1 MENGLKTIKELFDG
15 TKIFKVPMYQR
26 AYSWTEKQLSD
37 FIEDIK
43 NQKVD
48 RTYFF
53 GTILLEKA
61 ENEGDFRGI
70 DIVDGQQRMT
80 PMVVF
85 MKVLLDLLKKNEQN
99 IEILEETYI
108 KYKNRF
114 KLKLQDEDAEFFQTY
129 ILGDTQNPEILI
141 RRPSQQKLLFA
152 KEYFA
157 SKLSGYSLS
166 QLLEIKEKVNK
177 TKLLTYS
184 VEDNAEATLI
194 FETTN
199 DRGKELT
206 NLEKMKSF
214 LMYKCYIASEESV
227 DFLKS
232 IYKRFSDIYNVI
244 ESIDIGNI
252 NEDNILQYHF
262 VSYESWGIKKDYQ
275 EYVQRI
281 KNHINQ
287 LLLDKKDEAVVKYIE
302 NYTIKLREAFYT
314 INEIQKE
321 SKIISLR
328 EVFLL
333 ERIGITFYPII
344 IKAYQSDNTEQK
356 KDFEDIV
363 KLIEIFSFRVLGMKT
378 KRTSDL
384 DSAINILVREFKGNF
399 KLLRL
404 QLVEKIL
411 EYCNDSKFKEK
422 LNSTDFYNE
431 FPSDRVYL
439 FWKYE
444 NYLRKLN
451 GYSPMSE
458 EEYSSKDKRFQLTI
472 EHVAPQNPEEDK
484 NRIITTEN
492 CNFTNYNS
500 DEFKETYLH
509 CIGNLTFDPRS
520 ANSSKGRKSI
530 EEKNSKYFRRDPFM
544 TQNEMEDF
552 LENNYW
558 KENSIKKRKDKIIDF
573 ALEMW
578 DPVKIVGIE
587 AFNEYAENKE
597 KNQNNH
603 KEEIYTE
610 DYVRSRMSGETYALL
625 QEFRR
630 QLNNLTSYEEKINK
644 HFLGFK
650 NHKNYFGVLIWGQK
664 YISLKICDFNK
675 TKIISDEPNVKYF
688 PDREELTI
696 KMYSE
701 LDIEKHIHLV
711 KNSDRYK
718 ER

>member
-48 RTYFF
+48 RTYFL

-80 PMVVF
+80 TMVVF
-85 MKVLLDLLKKNEQN
+85 MKVLLDLLKKNEQD

-157 SKLSGYSLS
+157 SKISGHSLS
-166 QLLEIKEKVNK
+166 QLLEIKEKLNK

-206 NLEKMKSF
+206 NLEKIKSF

-227 DFLKS
+227 DILKS

-244 ESIDIGNI
+244 ELIDID

-262 VSYESWGIKKDYQ
+262 VSYEGWGIKRDYQ

-287 LLLDKKDEAVVKYIE
+287 LLLDKKDAAVVKYIE
-302 NYTIKLREAFYT
+302 NYTTKLREAFYT

-321 SKIISLR
+321 SKIRSLR

-333 ERIGITFYPII
+333 ERLGVTFYPII
-344 IKAYQSDNTEQK
+344 IKAYQFDNTEQK

-363 KLIEIFSFRVLGMKT
+363 KLIEILSFRVLGMKT
-378 KRTSDL
+378 KRASDL
-384 DSAINILVREFKGNF
+384 DSAINILVREFKGDF

-431 FPSDRVYL
+431 FPSDSVYL

-444 NYLRKLN
+444 NYLRELN

-458 EEYSSKDKRFQLTI
+458 EEYSSKDKRFLLTI
-472 EHVAPQNPEEDK
+472 EHVAPQNPEKDK

-492 CNFTNYNS
+492 CKFTNYNS

-530 EEKNSKYFRRDPFM
+530 EEKNSKYFRRAPFM

-552 LENNYW
+552 LENSYW
-558 KENSIKKRKDKIIDF
+558 NENSINKRKDKIIDF

-610 DYVRSRMSGETYALL
+610 DYVHSRMGGETYALL

-644 HFLGFK
+644 HFIGFK
-650 NHKNYFGVLIWGQK
+650 NHKNYFGLLNWRQK
-664 YISLKICDFNK
+664 YISLRILDFNK
-675 TKIISDEPNVKYF
+675 TKIISDEPNVEYF
-688 PDREELTI
+688 PDSEELTI
-696 KMYSE
+696 KMYSK
-701 LDIEKHIHLV
+701 LDIVKHIHLL

>member
-48 RTYFF
+48 RTYFL

-80 PMVVF
+80 TMVVF
-85 MKVLLDLLKKNEQN
+85 MKVLLDLLKKNEQD

-199 DRGKELT
+199 DRGKALT
-206 NLEKMKSF
+206 NLEKIKSF

-227 DFLKS
+227 DILKS

-244 ESIDIGNI
+244 ESIDID

-262 VSYESWGIKKDYQ
+262 VSCESWSIKRDYQ

-287 LLLDKKDEAVVKYIE
+287 LLLDKKDAAVVKYIE
-302 NYTIKLREAFYT
+302 NYTTKLREAFYT

-321 SKIISLR
+321 SKIRSLR

-333 ERIGITFYPII
+333 ERLGVTFYPII
-344 IKAYQSDNTEQK
+344 IKAYQFDNTEQK

-378 KRTSDL
+378 KRASDL
-384 DSAINILVREFKGNF
+384 DSAINILVREFKGDF

-431 FPSDRVYL
+431 FQSDRVYL

-444 NYLRKLN
+444 NYLRELN

-492 CNFTNYNS
+492 CKFTNYHS

-530 EEKNSKYFRRDPFM
+530 EEKNSKYFRRAPFM

-552 LENNYW
+552 LENSYW
-558 KENSIKKRKDKIIDF
+558 NENSISKRKDKIIDF
-573 ALEMW
+573 ALRMW

-587 AFNEYAENKE
+587 TFNEYAENKE
-597 KNQNNH
+597 KNQDTH
-603 KEEIYTE
+603 KEENYTE
-610 DYVRSRMSGETYALL
+610 EYVCSRMGGEAYALL

-644 HFLGFK
+644 YFIGFK
-650 NHKNYFGVLIWGQK
+650 NHKYYFGALNWSQK
-664 YISLKICDFNK
+664 YISLRILDFNK
-675 TKIISDEPNVKYF
+675 TKIISDEPNVEYF

-696 KMYSE
+696 KMYSK
-701 LDIEKHIHLV
+701 LDIVKHIHLV
-711 KNSDRYK
+711 KTSDRYK

>member
-1 MENGLKTIKELFDG
+1 MENGLKTIKDLFDG
-15 TKIFKVPMYQR
+15 TKIFRVPMYQR

-48 RTYFF
+48 RTYFL
-53 GTILLEKA
+53 GTILLETA

-80 PMVVF
+80 TMVIF
-85 MKVLLDLLKKNEQN
+85 MKVLLTLLKKNEQD

-129 ILGDTQNPEILI
+129 ILSDTPNPEILI
-141 RRPSQQKLLFA
+141 TRPSQQKLLFA
-152 KEYFA
+152 KEYFD
-157 SKLSGYSLS
+157 SRLSIMTLP
-166 QLLEIKEKVNK
+166 QLLEVKEKINK

-199 DRGKELT
+199 DRGKPLT
-206 NLEKMKSF
+206 NLEKIKSF
-214 LMYKCYIASEESV
+214 LMYKCYLASEESV
-227 DFLKS
+227 DILKS

-244 ESIDIGNI
+244 ELIDID

-262 VSYESWGIKKDYQ
+262 VSYENWGSKRDYQ
-275 EYVQRI
+275 EYVQMI
-281 KNHINQ
+281 KNHIHQ
-287 LLLDKKDEAVVKYIE
+287 LLLDKKDAEVVKYIE
-302 NYTIKLREAFYT
+302 NYTTKLREAFYT

-321 SKIISLR
+321 SKIKSLR

-333 ERIGITFYPII
+333 ERLGVTFYPML
-344 IKAYQSDNTEQK
+344 IKAYQSDTTEQK

-378 KRTSDL
+378 KRASDL
-384 DSAINILVREFKGNF
+384 DSAINILVREFKGDF
-399 KLLRL
+399 KLLKL

-411 EYCNDSKFKEK
+411 EYCNEAKFKEK
-422 LNSTDFYNE
+422 LNSNDFYND

-444 NYLRKLN
+444 NYLREQN

-458 EEYSSKDKRFQLTI
+458 EEYSSKDQRFQLTI
-472 EHVAPQNPEEDK
+472 EHVAPQNPEEEK
-484 NRIITTEN
+484 NRIITTAD
-492 CNFTNYNS
+492 CKFTNYNT

-520 ANSSKGRKSI
+520 SNSSKGRKPI
-530 EEKNSKYFRRDPFM
+530 DEKNSKYFKRAPFM

-552 LENNYW
+552 LEDGAWN
-558 KENSIKKRKDKIIDF
+558 ENSINKRKDKIITF
-573 ALEMW
+573 ALRMW
-578 DPVKIVGIE
+578 DPIKLVGME
-587 AFNEYAENKE
+587 SYNEYAENKE
-597 KNQNNH
+597 KNHNNH
-603 KEEIYTE
+603 KEEYSE
-610 DYVRSRMSGETYALL
+610 DYVRTRMGGEAYALL

-630 QLNNLTSYEEKINK
+630 QLNDLTTYEEKINK
-644 HFLGFK
+644 HFIGFK
-650 NHKNYFGVLIWGQK
+650 NHKYYFGVLHWRQK
-664 YISLKICDFNK
+664 YIFLSIPDFDK
-675 TKIISDEPNVKYF
+675 TKIITDEKLEYY
-688 PDREELTI
+688 PDYEELII
-696 KMYSE
+696 KMYSKS
-701 LDIEKHIHLV
+701 DIEKYLHLV
-711 KNSDRYK
+711 KHSDRYK

>member
-48 RTYFF
+48 RTYFL

-80 PMVVF
+80 TMVVF
-85 MKVLLDLLKKNEQN
+85 MKVLLDLLKKNEQD

-157 SKLSGYSLS
+157 SKISGHSLS
-166 QLLEIKEKVNK
+166 QLLEIKEKLNK

-206 NLEKMKSF
+206 NLEKIKSF

-227 DFLKS
+227 DILKS

-244 ESIDIGNI
+244 ELIDID

-262 VSYESWGIKKDYQ
+262 VSYEGWGIKRDYQ

-287 LLLDKKDEAVVKYIE
+287 LLLDKKDAAVVKYIE
-302 NYTIKLREAFYT
+302 NYTTKLREAFYT

-321 SKIISLR
+321 SKIRSLR

-333 ERIGITFYPII
+333 ERLGVTFYPII
-344 IKAYQSDNTEQK
+344 IKAYQFDNTEQK

-363 KLIEIFSFRVLGMKT
+363 KLIEILSFRVLGMKT
-378 KRTSDL
+378 KRASDL
-384 DSAINILVREFKGNF
+384 DSAINILVREFKGDF

-444 NYLRKLN
+444 NYLRELN

-492 CNFTNYNS
+492 CKFTNYNS

-530 EEKNSKYFRRDPFM
+530 EEKNSKYFRRAPFM

-552 LENNYW
+552 LENSYW
-558 KENSIKKRKDKIIDF
+558 NENSINKRKDKIIDF

-610 DYVRSRMSGETYALL
+610 DYVHSRMGGETYALL

-644 HFLGFK
+644 HFIGFK
-650 NHKNYFGVLIWGQK
+650 NHKNSFGLLNWRQK
-664 YISLKICDFNK
+664 YISLRILDFNK
-675 TKIISDEPNVKYF
+675 TKIISDEPNVEYF
-688 PDREELTI
+688 PDSEELTI
-696 KMYSE
+696 KMYSK
-701 LDIEKHIHLV
+701 LDIVKHIHLL